1 MPLTLTHDVLLKERT
16 TLRLGG
22 PALAEAVVSCE
33 AGLDELAHVLPGLGA
48 RPGLGGKP
56 LALGAGSNLLA
67 ADGPHALV
75 LVRAANSSAP
85 EIFPQADGASPGA
98 LMVRAGAGLRLPRL
112 LGFCQRAG
120 LSGLE
125 GLTGVPG
132 RIGGG
137 VAMNA
142 GSYGVELGALISRV
156 RIWTPEHGLA
166 WREAKD
172 CAFGYRHFEPHL
184 EFGPKLGAGAGAGF
198 WLIWEAEF
206 ALRADEPRAIR
217 KRMEENYARKKA
229 SQPVT
234 AKSAGCVFKNPKGLP
249 ANMSAGKLLDEAGL
263 KGRRLG
269 GMAFSTV
276 HANFLV
282 NEGGGT
288 AAEALELLEYGRAM
302 VSARFGLN
310 LETEVV
316 VLQ

>member
-1 MPLTLTHDVLLKERT
+1 MPLTLTRDVLLKERT

-33 AGLDELAHVLPGLGA
+33 AGLDELARVLPGLGG
-48 RPGLGGKP
+48 RP

-67 ADGPHALV
+67 ADTPHALV
-75 LVRAANSSAP
+75 LVRAANNAP
-85 EIFPQADGASPGA
+85 AQIFKQQDGTT
-98 LMVRAGAGLRLPRL
+98 LVRAGAGLRLPRL
-112 LGFCQRAG
+112 VGFCQRAG
-120 LSGLE
+120 LTGLE

-132 RIGGG
+132 RIGGS

-142 GSYGVELGALISRV
+142 GSYGVELGARLSRV
-156 RIWTPEHGLA
+156 RIWTPETGLT
-166 WREAKD
+166 WREARD
-172 CAFGYRHFEPHL
+172 CSFGYRHFDPRM
-184 EFGPKLGAGAGAGF
+184 GASF

-206 ALRADEPRAIR
+206 ILLADKPFAIR

-229 SQPVT
+229 TQPVT
-234 AKSAGCVFKNPKGLP
+234 AKSAGCVFKNPQGLP
-249 ANMSAGKLLDEAGL
+249 AGMGAGRLLDEAGC
-263 KGRRLG
+263 KGKRLG

-288 AAEALELLEYGRAM
+288 AAEALELLEHGRAM
-302 VSARFGLN
+302 VFDRFSLN

-316 VLQ
+316 VLT

>member
-1 MPLTLTHDVLLKERT
+1 MPLTLTRDVLLKERT

-33 AGLDELAHVLPGLGA
+33 AGLDELARILPGLG
-48 RPGLGGKP
+48 GTP

-75 LVRAANSSAP
+75 LVRAANSFAP
-85 EIFPQADGASPGA
+85 EIFPQAHGAAPGA
-98 LMVRAGAGLRLPRL
+98 LLLRTGAGLRLPRL

-156 RIWTPEHGLA
+156 RIWTPQGGLA

-172 CAFGYRHFEPHL
+172 CAFGYRHFDPNL
-184 EFGPKLGAGAGAGF
+184 SQDGGAGF
-198 WLIWEAEF
+198 WLVWEAEF
-206 ALRADEPRAIR
+206 ALRADEPLAIR
-217 KRMEENYARKKA
+217 KRMEENYAKKKA
-229 SQPVT
+229 TQPVT
-234 AKSAGCVFKNPKGLP
+234 AKSAGCVFKNPEGT
-249 ANMSAGKLLDEAGL
+249 SAGRLLDEAGV

-302 VSARFGLN
+302 VFDRFGLN

>member
-22 PALAEAVVSCE
+22 PALAEAVVTCE
-33 AGLDELAHVLPGLGA
+33 AGLDELARALPGM
-48 RPGLGGKP
+48 GGRP
-56 LALGAGSNLLA
+56 LALGAGSNILA

-75 LVRAANSSAP
+75 LVRAANRTMDKATPQISA
-85 EIFPQADGASPGA
+85 QAGGVTPGTFI
-98 LMVRAGAGLRLPRL
+98 VRAGAGTGLPRL

-132 RIGGG
+132 RVGGS

-142 GSYGVELGALISRV
+142 GSYGVELGALLSRV
-156 RIWTPEHGLA
+156 RIWTPEGGLV
-166 WREAKD
+166 WRAAKD
-172 CAFGYRHFEPHL
+172 CALGYRHFDPNL
-184 EFGPKLGAGAGAGF
+184 SQDGGAGF

-206 ALRADEPRAIR
+206 ALCADAPLAVRA
-217 KRMEENYARKKA
+217 RMEAAYAKKKA

-234 AKSAGCVFKNPKGLP
+234 ARSAGCVFKNPVGLP
-249 ANMSAGKLLDEAGL
+249 AGMGAGRLLDEAGL

-269 GMAFSTV
+269 GMAFSRV

-282 NEGGGT
+282 NQGGGT
-288 AAEALELLEYGRAM
+288 ATQALELLEYGRAT
-302 VSARFGLN
+302 VFDRFNLN
-310 LETEVV
+310 LETEVK
-316 VLQ
+316 VLR

>member
-22 PALAEAVVSCE
+22 PALAEAVVSCA
-33 AGLDELAHVLPGLGA
+33 AGLDELARVLPGLGG
-48 RPGLGGKP
+48 RP

-67 ADGPHALV
+67 ADGPHALI
-75 LVRAANSSAP
+75 LVRAANNAP
-85 EIFPQADGASPGA
+85 AELSNQPDGTT
-98 LMVRAGAGLRLPRL
+98 LVRAGAGLRLPRL

-120 LSGLE
+120 LAGLE

-142 GSYGVELGALISRV
+142 GSYGVELGSLVSRV
-156 RIWTPEHGLA
+156 RLWTPEGGLI

-172 CAFGYRHFEPHL
+172 CAFGYRHFDPQ
-184 EFGPKLGAGAGAGF
+184 LGTGKGTSANF

-206 ALRADEPRAIR
+206 ILRADEPFAIR
-217 KRMEENYARKKA
+217 KRMEANYAKKKA
-229 SQPVT
+229 TQPVT
-234 AKSAGCVFKNPKGLP
+234 AKSAGCVFKNPAGS
-249 ANMSAGKLLDEAGL
+249 SAGRLLDEAGV
-263 KGRRLG
+263 KGKRLG

-302 VSARFGLN
+302 VFDRFSMN